1 MNMGGKGKSSG
12 LKRKPA
18 PRFWPL
24 HRKEYTWVVKPN
36 PGPHSLKKCMP
47 LAVVLRDVLDFAET
61 RKEAKMIVAQGKVL
75 VDGKVRRSDDFPVGL
90 MDVISFPEN
99 ANNFCVL
106 PSYKGLILNPIKEE
120 ETKFKLCRIE
130 NKTVVEGGHV
140 QLCLHDGSNIRI
152 KVADSKNP
160 QKDAHETLD
169 TVKVSL
175 PERQILEHI
184 RMKEKDSALITGG
197 KNVGKFGRI
206 VEIEKT
212 EGKKRKNALVT
223 IEDENKNRYQ
233 TTLEFVFAI
242 GEAQPI
248 ISLPEAV

>member
-24 HRKEYTWVVKPN
+24 HRKEYTWVVNPN
-36 PGPHSLKKCMP
+36 PGPHSFKKCIP

-75 VDGKVRRSDDFPVGL
+75 VDGKVRRTDDFPVGL
-90 MDVISFPEN
+90 MDVVSFPEN
-99 ANNFCVL
+99 GNNFCVL
-106 PSYKGLILNPIKEE
+106 TSYKGLILNPIKGE

-130 NKTVVEGGHV
+130 DKTILERGHV
-140 QLCLHDGSNIRI
+140 QLRFHDGSNITI
-152 KVADSKNP
+152 KVADSNA
-160 QKDAHETLD
+160 QKDTHETLD

-212 EGKKRKNALVT
+212 EGKKRKSALVT
-223 IEDENKNRYQ
+223 IEDEKKNRYQ

>member
-18 PRFWPL
+18 PKFWPL
-24 HRKEYTWVVKPN
+24 HRKEFTWVVKPDS
-36 PGPHSLKKCMP
+36 GPHSLEKCMP

-61 RKEAKMIVAQGKVL
+61 RKEAKMIVARGKVL
-75 VDGKVRRSDDFPVGL
+75 VDGKVRRRDDFPVGL
-90 MDVISFPEN
+90 MDIVSFPES

-120 ETKFKLCRIE
+120 ETKYKLCRIE
-130 NKTVVEGGHV
+130 SKTVVAGGHV
-140 QLCLHDGSNIRI
+140 QLCLHDGSNIVI
-152 KVADSKNP
+152 KVADPKNP
-160 QKDAHETLD
+160 QEDAYETLD
-169 TVKVSL
+169 TVKVGL
-175 PERQILEHI
+175 PERQVLEHI
-184 RMKEKDSALITGG
+184 RMKEKNSALITGG

-212 EGKKRKNALVT
+212 EGKKRKNALTT
-223 IEDENKNRYQ
+223 IEDANRNRYQ
-233 TTLEFVFAI
+233 TTLEFVFTI

>member
-1 MNMGGKGKSSG
+1 MEKEKSSG

-18 PRFWPL
+18 PKFWPL
-24 HRKEYTWVVKPN
+24 HRKEFTWVVKPN
-36 PGPHSLKKCMP
+36 PGPHSSNKCMP
-47 LAVVLRDVLDFAET
+47 LAIILRDVLDFAET

-90 MDVISFPEN
+90 MDVVSFPEN
-99 ANNFCVL
+99 ASSFCVL

-120 ETKFKLCRIE
+120 ESKFKLCRIE
-130 NKTVVEGGHV
+130 DKKVVNGGHV
-140 QLCLHDGSNIRI
+140 QICLHDGSNITI

-160 QKDAHETLD
+160 QEDVYETLD
-169 TVKVSL
+169 TVKIGL
-175 PERQILEHI
+175 PEREVLEHI

-197 KNVGKFGRI
+197 KNVGKFGKI

-212 EGKKRKNALVT
+212 EGKKRRNALVT
-223 IEDENKNRYQ
+223 IEDDSKNRCQ

>member
-1 MNMGGKGKSSG
+1 
-12 LKRKPA
+12 
-18 PRFWPL
+18 
-24 HRKEYTWVVKPN
+24 
-36 PGPHSLKKCMP
+36 
-47 LAVVLRDVLDFAET
+47 
-61 RKEAKMIVAQGKVL
+61 VL
-75 VDGKVRRSDDFPVGL
+75 VDGKARRSDDFPVGL
-90 MDVISFPEN
+90 MDVVSFPEN

-106 PSYKGLILNPIKEE
+106 PSYRGLILNPIKGE

-130 NKTVVEGGHV
+130 SKTVVEGGHV
-140 QLCLHDGSNIRI
+140 QLRLHDGSNITI

-160 QKDAHETLD
+160 QKDVHETLD

-212 EGKKRKNALVT
+212 EGKKRKKALVT

-242 GEAQPI
+242 GEAEPI
-248 ISLPEAV
+248 ISLPEAT